1 VIRKSSFLVAAV
13 ATLCGMFAGCQSSN
27 ENQES
32 PFVTISQPSFVQAWD
47 LHVPMHA
54 GDSVRGIY
62 YLDGAVHV
70 LSAQNY
76 DQAVKG
82 ESGELLYRNQVG
94 TPDVSFHGAPTLVRD
109 GIVFPTNHTLE
120 YYTRSGNFVRSVDVK
135 YNITNQAIGSN
146 HDDSVYVGLDFN
158 QGCLAQVDV
167 TQDILPVQWTFL
179 TFGEIGGAVGLS
191 DGVIYCGSED
201 GKVRACLE
209 DRTPVWTLLSP
220 DDAFDTQSK
229 VFGSIAVDNA
239 YCYCSTDSGKV
250 LCLDK
255 NTGKLQWQFFSG
267 QPLMTGPQVSD
278 SGVYQYVP
286 TQGLVA
292 IDKSDKLTLGDQES
306 VASPL
311 RTARWTLA
319 NGLRVLSEDETYL
332 YVTLATGGRSVGLA
346 AVDKQTGQIA
356 FQTQR
361 TDIQFLTSQPKAA
374 LIYGATRSGLL
385 VAFKPT
391 LQPGSYG
398 QLVDSQSP
406 GSNQWQPHAR

>member
-1 VIRKSSFLVAAV
+1 MIRKLSFLVAAV
-13 ATLCGMFAGCQSSN
+13 ATLCGMIAGCRSSN
-27 ENQES
+27 ENQEN
-32 PFVTISQPSFVQAWD
+32 PFVVISQPSFVQAWD
-47 LHVPMHA
+47 LRIPLHE
-54 GDSVRGIY
+54 GDSVKGIY
-62 YLDGAVHV
+62 YLDGTVHV
-70 LSAQNY
+70 LTAQNY

-82 ESGELLYRNQVG
+82 DSGELLYRNQVG
-94 TPDVSFHGAPTLVRD
+94 SPDVTFRGAPTLVRD
-109 GIVFPTNHTLE
+109 GIVFATDHTLE
-120 YYTRSGNFVRSVDVK
+120 YYTRNGNFIRSVDVK
-135 YNITNQAIGSN
+135 YNITNQAVGSN
-146 HDDSVYVGLDFN
+146 RDDSVYVGLDFS

-167 TQDILPVQWTFL
+167 TQDIDPVQWTFL
-179 TFGEIGGAVGLS
+179 TFGEVDGAIALS

-209 DRTPVWTLLSP
+209 DRTPVWTLLPP

-239 YCYCSTDSGKV
+239 YCYCSTDSGRV

-255 NTGKLQWQFFSG
+255 NTGKMQWQYFSG

-286 TQGLVA
+286 RQGLVA
-292 IDKSDKLTLGDQES
+292 IDKSDKLSLSDQES
-306 VASPL
+306 VPSPL
-311 RTARWTLA
+311 RTARWTLS
-319 NGLRVLSEDETYL
+319 NGLRVLTEDESYL
-332 YVTLATGGRSVGLA
+332 YVTLATGGRNVGLA

-374 LIYGATRSGLL
+374 VIYGATRSGLL

-398 QLVDSQSP
+398 QLVDSQGPS
-406 GSNQWQPHAR
+406 SNQWPANAR

>member
-1 VIRKSSFLVAAV
+1 VIRKSTCLAATVAI
-13 ATLCGMFAGCQSSN
+13 LFGIFAGCQNSN

-32 PFVTISQPSFVQAWD
+32 PFVVISQPSFVQAWD
-47 LHVPMHA
+47 LRIPMHS

-62 YLDGAVHV
+62 YLDGTVHI
-70 LSAQNY
+70 LTAQNY

-82 ESGELLYRNQVG
+82 DSGQLLYRNQIA
-94 TPDVSFHGAPTLVRD
+94 TPDVAFRGAPTLVRD

-120 YYTRSGNFVRSVDVK
+120 YYTRTGRFVRTVDVK

-146 HDDSVYVGLDFN
+146 HNDMVYVGLDFN

-179 TFGEIGGAVGLS
+179 TFGEINGAIGLS
-191 DGVIYCGSED
+191 DGVVYCGSED

-209 DRTPVWTLLSP
+209 DRTPVWTLLPP

-229 VFGSIAVDNA
+229 IFGSVAVDNA
-239 YCYCSTDSGKV
+239 YCYCSTDAGKV

-255 NTGKLQWQFFSG
+255 NTGKLQWQYFSG
-267 QPLMTGPQVSD
+267 RPLMTGPQVSD
-278 SGVYQYVP
+278 SGVFQYVP
-286 TQGLVA
+286 GHGLVA
-292 IDKSDKLTLGDQES
+292 LDKSDKLTIGDQEI

-311 RTARWTLA
+311 RTARWTLS
-319 NGLRVLSEDETYL
+319 NGLRVLTEDDQYL
-332 YVTLATGGRSVGLA
+332 YVTLDSGDKYVGLA
-346 AVDKQTGQIA
+346 AVDKQTGQIV

-361 TDIQFLTSQPKAA
+361 TDIRFLTSQPKAA

-385 VAFKPT
+385 VAFQPT
-391 LQPGSYG
+391 IQPGSYG
-398 QLVDSQSP
+398 QLVDSATP
-406 GSNQWQPHAR
+406 GSNQWPAHAR